1 MEGLE
6 LIPVLIQ
13 MMDKAAAH
21 QVTEAASLANL
32 IAKLITAGHDIPGMC
47 VVTIAVVVLI
57 LVVVG
62 AKQSADYIGRLP
74 INTKSSRNRTK
85 ARSSHCI
92 IQH

>member
-32 IAKLITAGHDIPGMC
+32 IAKLITTGHDIPGMC
-47 VVTIAVVVLI
+47 SSSTVAVVV
-57 LVVVG
+57 
-62 AKQSADYIGRLP
+62 
-74 INTKSSRNRTK
+74 
-85 ARSSHCI
+85 
-92 IQH
+92 

>member
-6 LIPVLIQ
+6 LIPLLIQ

-32 IAKLITAGHDIPGMC
+32 IAKLITAGHDIHGMC

-57 LVVVG
+57 LVVVCVVVVTV
-62 AKQSADYIGRLP
+62 AVVVLIL
-74 INTKSSRNRTK
+74 INVKNLSV
-85 ARSSHCI
+85 
-92 IQH
+92 

>member
-6 LIPVLIQ
+6 LIPLLIQ

-47 VVTIAVVVLI
+47 SSSTVAVVV
-57 LVVVG
+57 
-62 AKQSADYIGRLP
+62 
-74 INTKSSRNRTK
+74 
-85 ARSSHCI
+85 
-92 IQH
+92 